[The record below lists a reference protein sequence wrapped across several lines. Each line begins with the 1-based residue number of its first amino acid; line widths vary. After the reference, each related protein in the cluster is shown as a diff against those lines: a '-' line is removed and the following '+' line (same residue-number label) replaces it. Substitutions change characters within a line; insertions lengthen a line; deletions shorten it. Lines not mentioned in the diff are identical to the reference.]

1 MPTVGLERVLRR
13 RFVSVTNIVV
23 FGQAAVRVVG
33 LVLFWPWPPSASMPT
48 VGLERVLRHRFVSVT
63 NILNAPKEAN
73 YVRKEPFLSEQAVS
87 AAGAM
92 YPKRS
97 FSSLDLAA
105 DARAARARRSAL
117 RRQAQPSNKED
128 QKVAVSAASAMSLK
142 DTSLPPSP
150 PAPSIDGRT
159 LFNLET
165 LLIAT
170 KMKAEAEAQE
180 AQNVTTMKTE
190 AEVSTEGLATLAQ
203 LLADETTADKTTTA
217 DDSGDGSGTR
227 TGPMTNSW
235 GPVIIEGWPGVP
247 ETTEEGYTS
256 SSSQPD
262 SEATT
267 EEGYTSSSSQPDSEA
282 TLVLPT
288 REKKRQAI
296 VEKHFDVSWPDLD
309 YDARACLFHYLV
321 DHGKVDGG
329 TGVPETTEEGY
340 TSSASRPDSEGDAG
354 WVAMLE

>member
-1 MPTVGLERVLRR
+1 MKGSQLC
-13 RFVSVTNIVV
+13 
-23 FGQAAVRVVG
+23 
-33 LVLFWPWPPSASMPT
+33 
-48 VGLERVLRHRFVSVT
+48 
-63 NILNAPKEAN
+63 
-73 YVRKEPFLSEQAVS
+73 YVRKEPFLSEQAVSAAGAMYPKRSFSSLDLAADAGDGSGDDRTQPSNKEDQKVAVS

-117 RRQAQPSNKED
+117 RRRAQPSNKD

-190 AEVSTEGLATLAQ
+190 AEVSPEGLATLAQ

-262 SEATT
+262 SEAT
-267 EEGYTSSSSQPDSEA
+267 
-282 TLVLPT
+282 LVLPT

-296 VEKHFDVSWPDLD
+296 VEEHFDVSWPDLD
-309 YDARACLFHYLV
+309 YDARACLLYYLV
-321 DHGKVDGG
+321 DHGKVEEEDIAFTDDGG
-329 TGVPETTEEGY
+329 AFAADGAQPG
-340 TSSASRPDSEGDAG
+340 SEGDAG

>member
-1 MPTVGLERVLRR
+1 M
-13 RFVSVTNIVV
+13 
-23 FGQAAVRVVG
+23 
-33 LVLFWPWPPSASMPT
+33 
-48 VGLERVLRHRFVSVT
+48 
-63 NILNAPKEAN
+63 
-73 YVRKEPFLSEQAVS
+73 AVS
-87 AAGAM
+87 AASAM
-92 YPKRS
+92 SLKRS
-97 FSSLDLAA
+97 FSGLDLAA

-117 RRQAQPSNKED
+117 RRRAQPSNKEGLED
-128 QKVAVSAASAMSLK
+128 PTLETPLK
-142 DTSLPPSP
+142 DTGLPPLETPLKDTGLPPSP
-150 PAPSIDGRT
+150 PAPPIDGRT

-190 AEVSTEGLATLAQ
+190 AEVSPEGLATLAQ

-262 SEATT
+262 SEAT
-267 EEGYTSSSSQPDSEA
+267 
-282 TLVLPT
+282 LVLPT

-309 YDARACLFHYLV
+309 YDARACLLYYLV
-321 DHGKVDGG
+321 DHGKVEEEDIAFTDDGG
-329 TGVPETTEEGY
+329 AFAADGAQPG
-340 TSSASRPDSEGDAG
+340 SEGDAG